1 MDVNKFYLNLWC
13 HESIDFETIS
23 YNAKSLRELV
33 VEHFAQRVRRSGR
46 MECDEVLVMNKVLH
60 NKEREDFWMKVFTS
74 KDCNRR
80 HGPTFVTQKRQH
92 LGRRPYVKWP
102 KTQKSILQKL
112 KIPQV
117 VVYRSNYDYFLL
129 EQCSV

>member
-1 MDVNKFYLNLWC
+1 MDVLWC
-13 HESIDFETIS
+13 HESIDLEMIP
-23 YNAKSLRELV
+23 YKARSLRALV
-33 VEHFAQRVRRSGR
+33 VEHFLQRVRRSGR
-46 MECDEVLVMNKVLH
+46 MECDEVLVLNKVLH

-74 KDCNRR
+74 KDSNWR
-80 HGPTFVTQKRQH
+80 HGPTFVTQKRKP

-117 VVYRSNYDYFLL
+117 VVYRSDYDYFLL
-129 EQCSV
+129 ERIEA